1 MPTKGAG
8 TIDLFDVN
16 AFSRTNVWAV
26 GYYADA
32 HGHSRTLTEHWNG
45 TSWKIVP
52 SPNKGT
58 GDNTLHGVSVVN
70 GTHAWAV
77 GYTGP
82 TPGEG
87 PLIEHWNGS
96 SWSRFPP
103 AGFGGIASIL
113 DDVAV
118 ISASNVVAVGHRSI
132 TPSGTLI
139 ERFNG
144 SSWQGEAP
152 ADPPAEQV
160 AGAEL
165 WSVSA
170 PSAGAQW
177 AVGEFVNQQANARTL
192 AERNLGGGWVL
203 KQPNNVGTAPNQV
216 KGVSALSATTAFA
229 VGNFKTSGGTRR
241 ALAERFAN
249 GSWTTFKPPNA
260 TQFDNELESVAAI
273 SASNVWAVG
282 YAARDA
288 FGNTLKPLIEHF
300 HC

>member
-8 TIDLFDVN
+8 PIDLFDVD
-16 AFSRTNVWAV
+16 AFSKTNAWAV
-26 GYYADA
+26 GYYVNV

-45 TSWKIVP
+45 TNWKIVP
-52 SPNKGT
+52 SPNRGT
-58 GDNTLHGVSVVN
+58 EDNTLHGVEAVN

-77 GYTGP
+77 GYRGP

-96 SWSRFPP
+96 SWSSSPP
-103 AGFGGIASIL
+103 AGLGGIASIL

-118 ISASNVVAVGHRSI
+118 ISSSDVVAVGHRSI
-132 TPSGTLI
+132 TPSGTHV

-144 SSWQGEAP
+144 SSWKAETSANSP
-152 ADPPAEQV
+152 A
-160 AGAEL
+160 GTGSEL
-165 WSVSA
+165 WAVSA

-177 AVGEFVNQQANARTL
+177 AVGEFVNHQANPRTL
-192 AERNLGGGWVL
+192 AERNIGGGWVL
-203 KQPNNVGTAPNQV
+203 KPPKNVGTGPNEL
-216 KGVSALSATTAFA
+216 KGVSALSAAKAFA
-229 VGNFKTSGGTRR
+229 VGNYKTSDGTRR

-249 GSWTTFKPPNA
+249 GLWNTFRPPNA

-282 YAARDA
+282 YAAKDA
-288 FGNTLKPLIEHF
+288 FGFTRRPLIEHF